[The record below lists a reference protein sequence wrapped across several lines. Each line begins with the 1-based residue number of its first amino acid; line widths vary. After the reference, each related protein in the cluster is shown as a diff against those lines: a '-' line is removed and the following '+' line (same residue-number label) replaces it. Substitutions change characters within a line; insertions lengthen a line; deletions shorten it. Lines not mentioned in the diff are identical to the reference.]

1 MVFLGLQQD
10 YVDDETSLLV
20 QASLGGRRWDQAY
33 QAKYGSVADFM
44 RTHPEAFY
52 QRFNG
57 AFYRPDAPARMPPVH
72 DTNTQQHSGGTTGI
86 SKALIIAPGMVPL
99 FIAFHLLN

>member
-1 MVFLGLQQD
+1 MARLP
-10 YVDDETSLLV
+10 V

-52 QRFNG
+52 QSANG
-57 AFYRPDAPARMPPVH
+57 AFYRPEAPARLPPAS
-72 DTNTQQHSGGTTGI
+72 NAASSAGTST
-86 SKALIIAPGMVPL
+86 ALIIPPG
-99 FIAFHLLN
+99 AFTHLASFDTSDFSCRFWINLM